1 MKTCEHWPEP
11 RRCREQR
18 LWRRQVANLC
28 LKGPEWLADP
38 ERWPAEIL
46 TERIKETEAAA
57 KLTKEVLGTIVETK
71 DDLDETLNKH
81 GFWKAMRVTAWI
93 MRFVGNCK
101 QKKSEWLAGPLTTPE
116 TDKGSLLVGENSAR
130 KQHVDRKVW
139 VGPVEPKFTEEQW
152 RDEWISGKNTRKL
165 SSLPATKCSVIREV
179 NTRCPC
185 MCWHYMGEWA
195 SPWPTSDMITAGFAQ
210 SWKVL
215 EF

>member
-18 LWRRQVANLC
+18 LWRGQVANLC

-116 TDKGSLLVGENSAR
+116 TDKAVYWWVKIAQES
-130 KQHVDRKVW
+130 KVW
-139 VGPVEPKFTEEQW
+139 IGPVEPKFTEEQW
-152 RDEWISGKNTRKL
+152 RDE
-165 SSLPATKCSVIREV
+165 
-179 NTRCPC
+179 
-185 MCWHYMGEWA
+185 
-195 SPWPTSDMITAGFAQ
+195 
-210 SWKVL
+210 
-215 EF
+215 

>member
-11 RRCREQR
+11 CRCGEQR

-116 TDKGSLLVGENSAR
+116 TDKAVYW
-130 KQHVDRKVW
+130 W
-139 VGPVEPKFTEEQW
+139 VKIAQESNMQTEKFE
-152 RDEWISGKNTRKL
+152 
-165 SSLPATKCSVIREV
+165 
-179 NTRCPC
+179 
-185 MCWHYMGEWA
+185 
-195 SPWPTSDMITAGFAQ
+195 
-210 SWKVL
+210 
-215 EF
+215 

>member
-18 LWRRQVANLC
+18 LWQSPVANLC

-38 ERWPAEIL
+38 ESWPAEIL
-46 TERIKETEAAA
+46 TEQIKETEAAA

-71 DDLDETLNKH
+71 DDLDES
-81 GFWKAMRVTAWI
+81 WKTMWDR
-93 MRFVGNCK
+93 
-101 QKKSEWLAGPLTTPE
+101 Q
-116 TDKGSLLVGENSAR
+116 GSLLVGEKSAR
-130 KQHVDRKVW
+130 KQHVDRKVQ

-165 SSLPATKCSVIREV
+165 SSLPAIKCSVVREV
-179 NTRCPC
+179 NTRCP

-195 SPWPTSDMITAGFAQ
+195 SPWPTSDVITGYLA
-210 SWKVL
+210 WDV
-215 EF
+215 